1 MNLASSKAYGE
12 WLTAKKAADFSLY
25 RDSMATLI
33 DFTRR
38 SIDLRDEKKPT
49 YYDALLD
56 DYEKGNDHV
65 QLAPAH
71 FFEQRAESK
80 GLDRAGTAHGL
91 AQRLSDLRVES
102 GLRALGGKGEGRIIV
117 FHADA
122 EDFLGSAAGREP
134 REQQREE
141 EPSQKNGPE

>member
-1 MNLASSKAYGE
+1 MVKSIYASRCSFFG
-12 WLTAKKAADFSLY
+12 
-25 RDSMATLI
+25 
-33 DFTRR
+33 
-38 SIDLRDEKKPT
+38 KP
-49 YYDALLD
+49 
-56 DYEKGNDHV
+56 GNDHV

-80 GLDRAGTAHGL
+80 GFDRAGTAHGL